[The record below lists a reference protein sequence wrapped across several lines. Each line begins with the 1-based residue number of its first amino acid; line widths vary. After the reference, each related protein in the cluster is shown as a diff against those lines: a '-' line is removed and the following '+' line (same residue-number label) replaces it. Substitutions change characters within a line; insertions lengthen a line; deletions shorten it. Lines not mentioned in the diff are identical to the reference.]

1 MRTNTASAK
10 WRGTLWEGNG
20 QMKLPHV
27 SKEITYTAKS
37 RFEDGEGSNPEELIA
52 AAHAGC
58 FSMAFA
64 NTLAGKGYQPKLV
77 STEARVTILK
87 KEEGFTITKS
97 ELKTSAEVPDIS
109 EETFMELAETA
120 KKNCPVSRALASVEI
135 TLEASLVKA

>member
-52 AAHAGC
+52 
-58 FSMAFA
+58 
-64 NTLAGKGYQPKLV
+64 AGKGYQPKLV